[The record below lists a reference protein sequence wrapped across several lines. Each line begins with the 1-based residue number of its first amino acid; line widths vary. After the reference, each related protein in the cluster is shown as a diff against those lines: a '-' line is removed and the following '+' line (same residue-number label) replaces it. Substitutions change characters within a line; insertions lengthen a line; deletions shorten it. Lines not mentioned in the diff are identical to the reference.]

1 MRTEVKNERGEKVDI
16 QRIDHVSIN
25 VADLEAAKAFFLEFG
40 LNVIG
45 EWEMDGELLENITA
59 LPGAKV
65 ACAALGTRDGEV
77 WIELVHYQTPKDER
91 GIRETFANT
100 LGIGHIAFAVDD
112 IEALVARLKKSGT
125 KVLSEIQNYKGQY
138 KLVYCQGPK
147 GIILELAE
155 KLG

>member
-1 MRTEVKNERGEKVDI
+1 MDI
-16 QRIDHVSIN
+16 QRIDHVSVN
-25 VADLEAAKAFFLEFG
+25 VAGLKAAKAFFLEFG

-59 LPGAKV
+59 LPNAKV

-77 WIELVHYQTPKDER
+77 WIELVHYQTPEDER

-112 IEALVARLKKSGT
+112 IDAVLARLNMSGVE
-125 KVLSEIQNYKGQY
+125 VLSEIQNYKGQY
-138 KLVYCQGPK
+138 KLVYLKGPE
-147 GIILELAE
+147 GILLELAE
-155 KLG
+155 KLR